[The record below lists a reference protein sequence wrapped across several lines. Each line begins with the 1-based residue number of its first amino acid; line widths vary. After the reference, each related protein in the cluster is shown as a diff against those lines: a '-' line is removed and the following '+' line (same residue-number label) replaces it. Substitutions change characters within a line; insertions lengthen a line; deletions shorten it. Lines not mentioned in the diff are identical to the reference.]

1 MLHLE
6 TNNNII
12 GNTKKC
18 NLKIL
23 LKERVKVNKK
33 FILIVCIDYSW
44 VEDS

>member
-6 TNNNII
+6 TNNII

-33 FILIVCIDYSW
+33 FILIVCIDYT
-44 VEDS
+44 